1 MNWCKIDEIQQN
13 LKNAS
18 CHFTCEVLPSKK
30 TETNRIQSILP
41 AFVSFFSD
49 GTSAANYY
57 KKPKITLY
65 KTKVKFIWNSDIH
78 LKAGKLVCVLPYIGA
93 HIDAAINGATRRITD
108 DNLHSML
115 AIIARNWTVIL
126 RASKTWFLLAACYS
140 ISRLY
145 PLL

>member
-1 MNWCKIDEIQQN
+1 MKYNKISRMQAVTSHVKYYLLKKQRQTESN
-13 LKNAS
+13 LYFQHLS
-18 CHFTCEVLPSKK
+18 HFFQMEQVLL
-30 TETNRIQSILP
+30 III
-41 AFVSFFSD
+41 
-49 GTSAANYY
+49 

-108 DNLHSML
+108 DNLHIML

-126 RASKTWFLLAACYS
+126 RASKT
-140 ISRLY
+140 
-145 PLL
+145 

>member
-1 MNWCKIDEIQQN
+1 MKYNKISRMQAVTSHVKYYLLKKQRQTESN
-13 LKNAS
+13 LYFQHLS
-18 CHFTCEVLPSKK
+18 H
-30 TETNRIQSILP
+30 
-41 AFVSFFSD
+41 FFSD

-78 LKAGKLVCVLPYIGA
+78 LKAGKLVCVLPYIGT

-108 DNLHSML
+108 DNLHIML

-126 RASKTWFLLAACYS
+126 RASKT
-140 ISRLY
+140 
-145 PLL
+145 